1 MAASSPAPHPD
12 LIIDLTNAPEIPAGH
27 RLTELVQILTGCSA
41 ERAELAVADP
51 LPAEAITAEQ
61 ALRTTAQAL
70 VRLRPRQRALA
81 TS

>member
-27 RLTELVQILTGCSA
+27 RLTELVQLLTGCSA
-41 ERAELAVADP
+41 ERAELAVGDP
-51 LPAEAITAEQ
+51 LPGRAVTADQ

-70 VRLRPRQRALA
+70 VRLRSRQRALA